1 MNRQFPRKI
10 KRSDRTPPVAESVRQ
25 VIEAGHSADA
35 DPLGSYT
42 GFPADDPFET
52 PVQDADDL

>member
-1 MNRQFPRKI
+1 MSKQFPKKI
-10 KRSDRTPPVAESVRQ
+10 KRSDHSTQISESVRQ
-25 VIEAGHSADA
+25 VIEAGHSADT

-42 GFPADDPFET
+42 GFPVDDPFET